1 MARDGLGREYAD
13 GYLKGYEDGL
23 KEALE
28 QLIATTCRKNYS
40 STEIQLLVKNQR
52 ASVPKKMALRRRQ
65 LERELGL
72 DLERKEEGPE
82 PRREAAPGRTVLLK
96 GEGNQEALE
105 AFRDLVQ
112 AGWDGLCISRMSPRD
127 VRQFVGKD
135 CSVLW
140 LTKADPMAGDQDRE
154 EYLQPTETAKMQT
167 SIRNFL
173 SKNKGRPSVILL
185 DGMTFIVTNT
195 DFRSFLKI
203 AQKLK
208 DDVYQ
213 ARSLL
218 LLPYEPK
225 NLLENE
231 VNLFINEMS

>member
-1 MARDGLGREYAD
+1 
-13 GYLKGYEDGL
+13 
-23 KEALE
+23 
-28 QLIATTCRKNYS
+28 
-40 STEIQLLVKNQR
+40 
-52 ASVPKKMALRRRQ
+52 
-65 LERELGL
+65 
-72 DLERKEEGPE
+72 
-82 PRREAAPGRTVLLK
+82 
-96 GEGNQEALE
+96 
-105 AFRDLVQ
+105 
-112 AGWDGLCISRMSPRD
+112 
-127 VRQFVGKD
+127 
-135 CSVLW
+135 
-140 LTKADPMAGDQDRE
+140 MAGDQDRE

>member
-1 MARDGLGREYAD
+1 LSREYAD

-23 KEALE
+23 REALE
-28 QLIATTCRKNYS
+28 ELIGNTCRKNFN
-40 STEIQLLVKNQR
+40 STEIQLLAKNQR
-52 ASVPKKMALRRRQ
+52 SAVPKKLALRRRQ
-65 LERELGL
+65 MEREMGL
-72 DLERKEEGPE
+72 DLDQEEASPTRQEAGP
-82 PRREAAPGRTVLLK
+82 GKTVLLK
-96 GEGNQEALE
+96 GEGNQEAME

-112 AGWDGLCISRMSPRD
+112 AGWDGLCISRMCPRD
-127 VRQFVGKD
+127 VRQFVGRD
-135 CSVLW
+135 CTVLW

-154 EYLQPTETAKMQT
+154 EYLLPTETAKMQT

-173 SKNKGRPSVILL
+173 TRNKGKPSVILL
-185 DGMTFIVTNT
+185 DGMTFIITNT

-213 ARSLL
+213 AQSLL

-225 NLLENE
+225 NLAENE
-231 VNLFINEMS
+231 VHLLINEMS